1 MFLQGLKKQVIAK
14 LVELTNHNCIEIT
27 TRGNAAIAAALSI
40 LPPHKKV
47 IIPEEGGWL
56 SYRTLP
62 LKLGLDIV
70 EVKCNDSKINL
81 LDLNSLLAK
90 GNCSALLYQN
100 PGGYFAEQPMA
111 EIYNL
116 CKEKGCLVIL
126 DVSGSIGTKYCN
138 GAYADILVGSF
149 GEWKLVEAKVGGF
162 VSANDEEIFRR
173 IQKHAELLNERNDFK
188 TILHK
193 LEALPERINFL
204 NKRRKQ
210 VILDLLPY
218 DVVHEDDFGLVVVI
232 KYPPEKNKAE
242 KVKESVIKYCSQN
255 FLEWTECP
263 RYIRLNKPGISI
275 EVKRLQERL
284 QEKHFGQSSKN

>member
-1 MFLQGLKKQVIAK
+1 MFLQGLKKQVIAR
-14 LVELTNHNCIEIT
+14 LVELTDHNCIEIT
-27 TRGNAAIAAALSI
+27 RRGNAAIAAALSI
-40 LPPHKKV
+40 LPLNKKV

-62 LKLGLDIV
+62 LKLGLQTA
-70 EVKCNDSKINL
+70 EVKCNASKINL
-81 LDLNSLLAK
+81 SDLNSLLAK
-90 GNCSALLYQN
+90 GNCAAFIYQN

-138 GAYADILVGSF
+138 GNYADILVGSF

-162 VSANDEEIFRR
+162 VSANDEEIFRQ
-173 IQKHAELLNERNDFK
+173 IQKNAELLDERNDFK
-188 TILHK
+188 TILQK

-204 NKRRKQ
+204 NKRRQQ
-210 VILDLLPY
+210 VILDLLPC
-218 DVVHEDDFGLVVVI
+218 DIVHEDDFGLVVVI
-232 KYPPEKNKAE
+232 KYPSEKDKAE
-242 KVKESVIKYCSQN
+242 KIKESVIKYCRQN

-263 RYIRLNKPGISI
+263 RYIRLNQPGISVEI
-275 EVKRLQERL
+275 KRLDKTKKIQTRGGE
-284 QEKHFGQSSKN
+284 E